1 MYFTLLRN
9 PSISSTISIEKQCSR
24 FTVCSPNK
32 TDGQNAACL
41 HTLPMDLPTTDL
53 VVAAPAALPAV
64 ERWTP
69 PPADCDPLHRGRRI
83 YGLTLSASA
92 VRDMVVKWAA
102 HAQVAIDR
110 PTTFGAPS
118 PVTCSTTMWI
128 V

>member
-1 MYFTLLRN
+1 M
-9 PSISSTISIEKQCSR
+9 QH
-24 FTVCSPNK
+24 
-32 TDGQNAACL
+32 ACTRCL
-41 HTLPMDLPTTDL
+41 
-53 VVAAPAALPAV
+53 
-64 ERWTP
+64 WTSP
-69 PPADCDPLHRGRRI
+69 PPISLLLPPQRCPLWNAGRRRLLIVDPLHRGRRI

>member
-1 MYFTLLRN
+1 
-9 PSISSTISIEKQCSR
+9 
-24 FTVCSPNK
+24 
-32 TDGQNAACL
+32 
-41 HTLPMDLPTTDL
+41 MDLPTTDL